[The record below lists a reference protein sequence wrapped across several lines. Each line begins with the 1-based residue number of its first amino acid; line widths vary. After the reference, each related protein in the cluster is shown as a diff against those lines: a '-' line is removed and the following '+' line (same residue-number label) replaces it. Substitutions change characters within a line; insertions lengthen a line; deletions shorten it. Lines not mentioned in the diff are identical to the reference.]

1 MTGTGSPVPAPA
13 GQQLVTLPAGTR
25 KGSRNW
31 MSCGACHGAD
41 TELFFPVATA
51 GRALEQV
58 NSAKAV
64 CVRCKVRA
72 DCLSYALE
80 TMQHG
85 IWGGTTGEERAAM
98 RAISRRTLSR
108 TARRGEAPNGPSGL
122 GIPAGRPAAAWPREA
137 GRAPGDLLHS

>member
-1 MTGTGSPVPAPA
+1 
-13 GQQLVTLPAGTR
+13 
-25 KGSRNW
+25 
-31 MSCGACHGAD
+31 MSSGACHGAD

-85 IWGGTTGEERAAM
+85 IWGGTTEDERAAI
-98 RAISRRTLSR
+98 RAISRRLLSP
-108 TARRGEAPNGPSGL
+108 TVPRGEAPDGRSGP
-122 GIPAGRPAAAWPREA
+122 GIPTGRPAPAWPLEA
-137 GRAPGDLLHS
+137 GPA

>member
-1 MTGTGSPVPAPA
+1 MYSQRQATF
-13 GQQLVTLPAGTR
+13 PAGTR
-25 KGSRNW
+25 EGSRNW

-41 TELFFPVATA
+41 PELFFPIATE

-64 CVRCKVRA
+64 CARCKVRT

-85 IWGGTTGEERAAM
+85 IWGGTTADERAAM
-98 RAISRRTLSR
+98 RAISRRALSP
-108 TARRGEAPNGPSGL
+108 TVPRG
-122 GIPAGRPAAAWPREA
+122 R
-137 GRAPGDLLHS
+137 RAPDQIEKTLGADDHRLASGDFLLHS